1 MNVLAWNIN
10 GLKRKI
16 VDEDFIDFIT
26 NYDLIFLNE
35 TWISKHETLNF
46 DIPGF
51 CCELIAGNKAR
62 NTTKGRYSGGI
73 AFYYRSELKQYVN
86 VLHKNQAGILWI
98 KVSSELFPFDQD
110 VYICHIYVPPN
121 DSRVSSSSNIDLYD
135 QLEQDIIKYNNLGK
149 IYISGDLNAHTST
162 SSDYFEYDKFL
173 DQNLIF
179 LNTLDIPQRANS
191 DRILDYYGRYLLEL
205 CQCTGLLIAN
215 GRLHNDRNNGK
226 FTFCSHQGQSTVD
239 YLLFNFCDFDTLSH
253 FEILQFNEFSDH
265 APLSFNFYLKPRNKE
280 HERLNTQTDPEI
292 SRKMVWDNAKIDDFK
307 MLLNNSMDGIHRLT
321 TDINNEPVDDVV
333 KNFTQFRYLW
343 QNVYK

>member
-121 DSRVSSSSNIDLYD
+121 DSRVSSSSNIDCM
-135 QLEQDIIKYNNLGK
+135 
-149 IYISGDLNAHTST
+149 TS
-162 SSDYFEYDKFL
+162 
-173 DQNLIF
+173 
-179 LNTLDIPQRANS
+179 
-191 DRILDYYGRYLLEL
+191 
-205 CQCTGLLIAN
+205 
-215 GRLHNDRNNGK
+215 
-226 FTFCSHQGQSTVD
+226 
-239 YLLFNFCDFDTLSH
+239 
-253 FEILQFNEFSDH
+253 
-265 APLSFNFYLKPRNKE
+265 
-280 HERLNTQTDPEI
+280 
-292 SRKMVWDNAKIDDFK
+292 
-307 MLLNNSMDGIHRLT
+307 
-321 TDINNEPVDDVV
+321 
-333 KNFTQFRYLW
+333 
-343 QNVYK
+343 